1 VLGFSGTL
9 LLALLAAVAA
19 SFAIGIANEGRVLP
33 GVKVG
38 DIALGG
44 LDRDAAATRLNAA
57 LPPLADSTLTLAING
72 EFVTVWRSDLGRA
85 YDTGAMLDAAYGTGR
100 AENPALS
107 AVARI
112 RDVMHGTRLSP
123 MVREYDP
130 ALLDWLAL
138 RIVVANTGDPV
149 SASVTRS
156 PSGTFVVQAARSGT
170 RFDAGA
176 VRDAIATAL
185 ASSSGDVSVAIPL
198 TPIAPAISTQAAQ
211 AAATTAK
218 AISATPLRFTDGHDR
233 FTLTSAQLAALVTIG
248 PDTSGSYTAQ
258 INPAAVRGA
267 VATLA
272 KQVDRKAVDASYAWG
287 ARLAVVPALTGR
299 KLDQGATA
307 TQLMAAL
314 SARAGGTGTSADL
327 KLSVAVTQ
335 PHFTTASAQA
345 SVGNIVRIGTWTTY
359 YFPGVSNGF
368 GANISVPAQAL
379 DGKVIAPGANF
390 DFWRDIGPVTVEAG
404 YRYGGAIING
414 KSEPTG
420 AFAGG
425 ICSAS
430 TTMFNAALRAGLQMG
445 ERWNHYYYISRY
457 PVGLD
462 ATVFADAGRVWSM
475 GFTNDTPYPIIIRS
489 FTGYGIVTF
498 SLYSVPNGRTVSFT
512 NPIITNQIYAHDV
525 VQYTS
530 SLPKGAQERV
540 EGVYNGFDA
549 QVTRYV
555 RDASGALIHTDTFFS
570 HYHPV
575 NGLLL
580 IGTSG

>member
-1 VLGFSGTL
+1 V
-9 LLALLAAVAA
+9 
-19 SFAIGIANEGRVLP
+19 I
-33 GVKVG
+33 
-38 DIALGG
+38 
-44 LDRDAAATRLNAA
+44 
-57 LPPLADSTLTLAING
+57 
-72 EFVTVWRSDLGRA
+72 
-85 YDTGAMLDAAYGTGR
+85 
-100 AENPALS
+100 
-107 AVARI
+107 
-112 RDVMHGTRLSP
+112 HGTPLP
-123 MVREYDP
+123 LVVREYDP
-130 ALLDWLAL
+130 ELLNWLAL
-138 RIVVANTGDPV
+138 RMVVANTADPI

-156 PSGTFVVQAARSGT
+156 PTGAFLVHAARSGT

-176 VRDAIATAL
+176 VRDAIAKAL
-185 ASSSGDVSVAIPL
+185 ESSSGDVTVAIPL
-198 TPIAPAISTQAAQ
+198 TPIAPAISTHAAE
-211 AAATTAK
+211 AAATTAT
-218 AISATPLRFTDGHDR
+218 AISGTPLRFTDGHDR

-248 PDTSGSYTAQ
+248 PDASGGYSAQ

-314 SARAGGTGTSADL
+314 NARASGAGSSADL

-390 DFWRDIGPVTVEAG
+390 DFWRDIGPVTVGAG

-512 NPIITNQIYAHDV
+512 NPIITNQIAAHDTI
-525 VQYTS
+525 QYTS

-555 RDASGALIHTDTFFS
+555 RDASGALIHTDTFYS

-575 NGLLL
+575 NGILL
-580 IGTSG
+580 IGTGG